1 MSKTFHTPLS
11 YHLDLLKI
19 LLYTKLMI
27 IVEIG
32 DDTMPKRIKSAP
44 TIFYPESDGKPMA
57 ETETH
62 RDLMIDFIQ
71 MLKHP
76 FRNVDAVCV
85 SGNMFMYYE
94 KGNTRKSVAPDVF
107 VAFGVEKKERR
118 TYRIWEE
125 GRAPDFVLEVAS
137 PKTFRDDL
145 TKKKDL
151 YADELRVKEY
161 FIYDPLGEIV
171 PSFIGYRLNNDVY
184 EEIPFSNDRL
194 ASEVLGL
201 ELGENDGILRLFDPK
216 KSEWLPTATER
227 AEIAEARIEQ
237 LLAEINKL
245 KSQNKG

>member
-1 MSKTFHTPLS
+1 
-11 YHLDLLKI
+11 
-19 LLYTKLMI
+19 
-27 IVEIG
+27 
-32 DDTMPKRIKSAP
+32 
-44 TIFYPESDGKPMA
+44 
-57 ETETH
+57 
-62 RDLMIDFIQ
+62 
-71 MLKHP
+71 
-76 FRNVDAVCV
+76 
-85 SGNMFMYYE
+85 
-94 KGNTRKSVAPDVF
+94 
-107 VAFGVEKKERR
+107 
-118 TYRIWEE
+118 
-125 GRAPDFVLEVAS
+125 
-137 PKTFRDDL
+137 TFRDDL